1 MKSFLSFQVIY
12 QFIFVR
18 ISQKTFVRGLF
29 KVTITYTDIADVMDE
44 YEYSRLEEKITI
56 RRGLWYRKVTK
67 MQLHKN
73 KNASSEKS

>member
-1 MKSFLSFQVIY
+1 M
-12 QFIFVR
+12 
-18 ISQKTFVRGLF
+18 
-29 KVTITYTDIADVMDE
+29 TITYTDIADVMDK
-44 YEYSRLEEKITI
+44 YEYSRLEEKIAI